1 MDYNIIIYNICNIYI
16 LYIYNIYMYIY
27 IYIYIYIYKIYIYSK
42 LKCSLNFFPYIK
54 AMISYQRIVIFV

>member
-27 IYIYIYIYKIYIYSK
+27 IYIYIYIYSK
-42 LKCSLNFFPYIK
+42 LKCSLNFFTYIK